1 MRANGEK
8 RSETVRPKDDFDL
21 ADMRNLTSLIALRV
35 KPDRRQRQVPVLPH
49 QDRRKRHTATPIE
62 RD

>member
-1 MRANGEK
+1 MRSNGEK

-21 ADMRNLTSLIALRV
+21 ADTQNLSSFIALRV
-35 KPDRRQRQVPVLPH
+35 KPDRRQRQLPVLPH

-62 RD
+62 RA